1 MDEAHENFNRTASR
15 SVAAG
20 GGRFA
25 AGGLEFSVLSC
36 LNNELPPGLRVLERE
51 HPYCCLSFS
60 GCGDGEKVGGETKK
74 QPGVIPG
81 LFCLRENLF
90 IVYRHE
96 YNSIACTFFEFYK
109 RII

>member
-1 MDEAHENFNRTASR
+1 MDEAHENFNRTASQ

-60 GCGDGEKVGGETKK
+60 GCGDGGEDGRRDKK
-74 QPGVIPG
+74 TARSNSG
-81 LFCLRENLF
+81 LVLF
-90 IVYRHE
+90 MGKPASHLW
-96 YNSIACTFFEFYK
+96 T
-109 RII
+109 

>member
-1 MDEAHENFNRTASR
+1 MDEAHENFNRTASQ

-60 GCGDGEKVGGETKK
+60 GCGDGEKMGGETKK
-74 QPGVIPG
+74 SP
-81 LFCLRENLF
+81 
-90 IVYRHE
+90 
-96 YNSIACTFFEFYK
+96 A
-109 RII
+109 

>member
-1 MDEAHENFNRTASR
+1 MDEAHENFNRTASQ

-60 GCGDGEKVGGETKK
+60 GCGDGEAVGGKAQNK
-74 QPGVIPG
+74 PGVIPG

>member
-1 MDEAHENFNRTASR
+1 MDEAHRNFNRTASR
-15 SVAAG
+15 SVAEG
-20 GGRFA
+20 HLRFT

-36 LNNELPPGLRVLERE
+36 QYSELPPGFRVPEHE